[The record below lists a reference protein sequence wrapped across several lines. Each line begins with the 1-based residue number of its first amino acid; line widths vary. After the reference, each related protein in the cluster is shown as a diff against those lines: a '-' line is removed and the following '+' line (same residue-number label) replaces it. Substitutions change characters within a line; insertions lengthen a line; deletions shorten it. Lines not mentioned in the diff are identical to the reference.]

1 MVEIS
6 SLHHCVKSGNSKV
19 ITAGRL
25 MEPITD
31 TPHSINA
38 FSPEIT
44 YDIII
49 SKSGGWKRQPFMIN
63 CGWQWRV

>member
-6 SLHHCVKSGNSKV
+6 SLHHCVISGNSKV
-19 ITAGRL
+19 ITAGCL
-25 MEPITD
+25 VESITG

-49 SKSGGWKRQPFMIN
+49 PKSGGRKRQPAMKN